1 MPSGKVL
8 NPRVNIGGNSH
19 PESGFKDYGF
29 LTESETGHVVMYVKD
44 RNSKG
49 LSHGSP
55 VEYEQVKLEL
65 IVKGQE
71 VTLDL
76 AFITDVETGM
86 DDHPAVRRTN
96 EAIQSYLSEEENTGA
111 DKRLCENLRDVDS
124 DDIKKKVKE

>member
-1 MPSGKVL
+1 MEE
-8 NPRVNIGGNSH
+8 NSH

-29 LTESETGHVVMYVKD
+29 LTESETGHVVMYIKD
-44 RNSKG
+44 INSKG

-76 AFITDVETGM
+76 AFITDVVTGLEKY
-86 DDHPAVRRTN
+86 PAVRRTN
-96 EAIQSYLSEEENTGA
+96 EAIQSYLAEEENTGA
-111 DKRLCENLRDVDS
+111 NKRLCENLRDVAS
-124 DDIKKKVKE
+124 GDIKKNVKK